1 MTAYYLDASAAV
13 KAYSQETGSER
24 VREILEHGVEVNLSR
39 VGVVE
44 VAAALFGKTKADE
57 MRVEEAEAAL
67 EEFRTDVE
75 GVYRIIE
82 VDPVTADRGV
92 DVARRHR
99 LRAYDCLQLAT
110 ALLLQE
116 QRALF
121 DLPPLVL
128 VSSDAELNA
137 AAQSQGLAVE
147 DPAAGLQ
154 ASGADDADEQGEAQH
169 GGDDEADQAE
179 DAHP

>member
-1 MTAYYLDASAAV
+1 MAAYYLDTSAAV
-13 KAYSQETGSER
+13 KAYAREPGSE
-24 VREILEHGVEVNLSR
+24 VHLSR

-44 VAAALFGKTKADE
+44 VAAALFGKTKAGE
-57 MRVEEAEAAL
+57 MRALEAEAAL
-67 EEFRTDVE
+67 EEFEADVQ
-75 GVYRIIE
+75 GIYRIIE

-99 LRAYDCLQLAT
+99 LRGYDCLQLAT

-116 QRALF
+116 QRAPLG
-121 DLPPLVL
+121 LAPLVL

-137 AAQSQGLAVE
+137 AAKSEGLNVE
-147 DPAAGLQ
+147 DPAEEDLQ
-154 ASGADDADEQGEAQH
+154 PSGADDADQQQETEQ
-169 GGDDEADQAE
+169 GGDDEADEAE